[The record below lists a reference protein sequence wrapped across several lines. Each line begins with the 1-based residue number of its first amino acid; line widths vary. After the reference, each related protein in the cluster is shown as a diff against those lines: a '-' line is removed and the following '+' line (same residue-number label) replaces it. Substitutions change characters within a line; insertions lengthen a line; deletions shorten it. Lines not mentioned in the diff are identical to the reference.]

1 MEKVTSFLVG
11 HLDDDLDSLFEV
23 LHLLIEGLQQIADG
37 LLFVIGCADL
47 PVDLASVGSLSAPF
61 HLSSS
66 TPFMDGGYLFA
77 SLTLIGTMVDTDLR
91 R

>member
-11 HLDDDLDSLFEV
+11 HLDDGLDSLFEV

-61 HLSSS
+61 HLPGSA
-66 TPFMDGGYLFA
+66 PFMDGGYPFDALP
-77 SLTLIGTMVDTDLR
+77 LVRTVVDTDLR